1 MPIQR
6 GRHHWDDNFTMIN
19 NKWLRDERLTFKARG
34 LLAYIE
40 SHTIDWKINVS
51 WLVSH
56 SVEGKEAIRSAIAEL
71 ELLGYLKRDQD
82 NVGGRFGEVHFTT
95 QEPVTDLPLPEN
107 PPAENP
113 PLKKTI
119 DKKTI
124 DKNIERE
131 QFDEFWNLY
140 PKKIDKTQAVR
151 QFRRALN
158 RATFEDILA
167 GVIKFA
173 NDPNIPE
180 EKRYVKN
187 PATWLNADGWAEGAL
202 PERKKQ
208 TKPKTDWDE
217 LDRWAKE
224 EDEKNANI

>member
-6 GRHHWDDNFTMIN
+6 GRHEWDDNFTIISN
-19 NKWLRDERLTFKARG
+19 NWLRDERLSFKARG

-40 SHTIDWKINVS
+40 SHSIDWKINVG
-51 WLVSH
+51 WLVAH
-56 SVEGKEAIRSAIAEL
+56 SVEGKEAIRSALAEL
-71 ELLGYLKRDQD
+71 ELHGYLNREQE
-82 NVGGRFGEVHFTT
+82 NVGGRFGEVHYVT

-131 QFDEFWNLY
+131 QFDEFWRLY
-140 PKKIDKTQAVR
+140 PKKIDKAPALR

-158 RATFEDILA
+158 RVAFEDILA

-173 NDPNIPE
+173 ADPNLPT
-180 EKRYVKN
+180 EKRYIKN
-187 PATWLNADGWAEGAL
+187 PATWLNANGWEEGPL
-202 PERKKQ
+202 PERKTQK
-208 TKPKTDWDE
+208 KKTDWDE

-224 EDEKNANI
+224 QDEKDAD

>member
-6 GRHHWDDNFTMIN
+6 GRHEWDDNFTIISN
-19 NKWLRDERLTFKARG
+19 DWLRDERLSFKARG

-51 WLVSH
+51 WLVAH
-56 SVEGKEAIRSAIAEL
+56 SVEGKEALRSAIAEL
-71 ELLGYLKRDQD
+71 ELHGYLSREQE
-82 NVGGRFGEVHFTT
+82 NTGGRFGEVHYIT

-119 DKKTI
+119 DKNTI

-131 QFDEFWNLY
+131 QFEEFWRLY
-140 PKKIDKTQAVR
+140 PKKIDKAPAFR

-158 RATFEDILA
+158 RVHFEDILA

-173 NDPNIPE
+173 ADPNLPK
-180 EKRYVKN
+180 EKRFIKN
-187 PATWLNADGWAEGAL
+187 PATWLNANGWEEGPL
-202 PERKKQ
+202 PERNKQ
-208 TKPKTDWDE
+208 KQQTNWDQ
-217 LDRWAKE
+217 LDRWARE
-224 EDEKNANI
+224 QDEKNADK